1 MKMRRI
7 LSLDGGG
14 IRGLVSCHWLAGVE
28 RALIEAG
35 KIEAAKASTGKNP
48 ASKAQTAKPA
58 PAKPGLL
65 KSFDLIAGSST
76 GALIAC
82 GLASGISPEALA
94 QLYRAQRHTIFPNLA
109 GRLWSRANRLISD
122 GLSAPRYDGIGI
134 EKVLRKV
141 FGKTT
146 LGQLKVPVLITSYD
160 TISRTP
166 VIFKSFDPHHRD
178 LLVWEVCRASSAAP
192 TYFPAHAMRVEGKD
206 CALIDGG
213 VVANNPTACAIA
225 EALRK
230 DVQVDNSRDLVVL
243 SVGSGERTRS
253 IDLESAR
260 SWGALEWAVP
270 IIDVLFDGNTDSVDY
285 IARQLVGDG
294 YFRMQAELTVG
305 LDDLDD
311 TSETNVLGLETMAE
325 EYLTRPATK
334 KMLEQLVKVL

>member
-1 MKMRRI
+1 MKMQRI

-28 RALIEAG
+28 QAL
-35 KIEAAKASTGKNP
+35 AAAE
-48 ASKAQTAKPA
+48 
-58 PAKPGLL
+58 KPGLL
-65 KSFDLIAGSST
+65 KHFDLIAGSST
-76 GALIAC
+76 GALVAC
-82 GLASGISPEALA
+82 GLAHGISPDTLA
-94 QLYRAQRHTIFPNLA
+94 ELYRAQRHVIFPNLA

-122 GLSAPRYDGIGI
+122 GLSAPRYDGVGI

-146 LGQLKVPVLITSYD
+146 LGQLKAPVLITSYD

-166 VIFKSFDPHHRD
+166 VIFKSFDPKHRD

-192 TYFPAHAMRVEGKD
+192 TYFPAHAMKVEGKD
-206 CALIDGG
+206 CSLIDGG

-230 DVQVDNSRDLVVL
+230 DARVDNSRDLVVL
-243 SVGSGERTRS
+243 SVGTGERTRS
-253 IDLESAR
+253 IDLDSAR

-285 IARQLVGDG
+285 IARQLVDEG
-294 YFRMQAELTVG
+294 YYRMQAELLIG

-311 TSETNVLGLETMAE
+311 TSETNVLGLETLAK

-334 KMLEQLVKVL
+334 KMLAQLVKQL